1 MSRRATEQFNYLL
14 KIKLTTI
21 PRLEPFY
28 SWVLCVFYSLPL
40 ISALLFEDS
49 A

>member
-14 KIKLTTI
+14 KIKLTTTHDWNLSI
-21 PRLEPFY
+21 RGYCAFFTRYL
-28 SWVLCVFYSLPL
+28 L